1 MTKPT
6 VNKLVMSA
14 ETRALVDSVVAAVVG
29 SRHLVGKGD
38 KNGVDAAAV
47 DAMRN
52 SLIGSGFD
60 GIVVIGEGEKDE
72 APMLFVGER
81 FGGGQGSASSGESLP
96 DPKWN
101 IAVDPIDGTALA
113 AAGVPGAVS
122 VIAVSEHGTMAI
134 APEVYYMQKLVTS
147 AAAGRVVDLDF
158 RATANICAVSEA
170 LGKPISEVRVA
181 VIDKPRNAELIA
193 EVQAIGAQW
202 ARFAEGDVAQA
213 VVAATEGTDVDIL
226 LGVGGNPEGVASA
239 VAVQVLGG
247 FMQGRLAPQTE
258 VERES
263 ALSAGLDLDR
273 KFELHELV
281 GGSRHIFVMAGV
293 TDGPLTRGFT
303 LHKSAKAERTVE
315 LHVEV
320 LVLDS
325 ALGEPQVLT
334 EVVEL

>member
-1 MTKPT
+1 MTNPT
-6 VNKLVMSA
+6 VKQPVMSA

-29 SRHLVGKGD
+29 SRHLVGSGD
-38 KNGVDAAAV
+38 KNGVDGAAV
-47 DAMRN
+47 DAMRS

-60 GIVVIGEGEKDE
+60 GVVVIGEGEKDE

-81 FGGGQGSASSGESLP
+81 FGGAGDSGEIAPLW
-96 DPKWN
+96 DV
-101 IAVDPIDGTALA
+101 AVDPIDGTALA

-122 VIAVSEHGTMAI
+122 VIAASLHGSMAI

-147 AAAGRVVDLDF
+147 AEGRAVVDLDLS
-158 RATANICAVSEA
+158 AAANIRALSVA
-170 LGKPISEVRVA
+170 LGKSIGDIRVA
-181 VIDKPRNAELIA
+181 VIDKPRNAELIT
-193 EVQAIGAQW
+193 EVLAAGAQW

-258 VERES
+258 IERAV
-263 ALSAGLDLDR
+263 ALAAGLDLDR

-281 GGSRHIFVMAGV
+281 SGSRHIFVMAGV
-293 TDGPLTRGFT
+293 TDGPLTRGF
-303 LHKSAKAERTVE
+303 AEHDGK

-325 ALGEPQVLT
+325 AVGEPQVLT

>member
-1 MTKPT
+1 
-6 VNKLVMSA
+6 
-14 ETRALVDSVVAAVVG
+14 
-29 SRHLVGKGD
+29 
-38 KNGVDAAAV
+38 
-47 DAMRN
+47 
-52 SLIGSGFD
+52 
-60 GIVVIGEGEKDE
+60 
-72 APMLFVGER
+72 MLFVGER
-81 FGGGQGSASSGESLP
+81 FDAVSGSASKGNDLP
-96 DPKWN
+96 APKWN

-134 APEVYYMQKLVTS
+134 APEVFYMQKLVTS
-147 AAAGRVVDLDF
+147 AAAGRVVDLDLS
-158 RATANICAVSEA
+158 AAANIRAVAEA
-170 LGKPISEVRVA
+170 LGKSIGEVRVA

-193 EVQAIGAQW
+193 EVLATGAQW

-258 VERES
+258 AERAV
-263 ALSAGLDLDR
+263 ALRAGLDLER
-273 KFELHELV
+273 KFELNELV

-303 LHKSAKAERTVE
+303 VLKSANAERSDE